1 MNTTTVA
8 SPSTTN
14 PAEAPASPRS
24 TCRVHTAVGARR
36 GTGWTAAATSLLL
49 LAASASNASAAT
61 ISAVTWSTQSSQL
74 LSKSNAGSLTQNS
87 NSISLGYSTGLGNG
101 GGGGS
106 QLAGTTNALVD
117 FNSFQGTN
125 YFAGSDTVTT
135 ALRIGFGT
143 NNAGAGSGATNL
155 QTFTFSQAVTDPY
168 IFIAYAQN
176 GVVYDFSSYTTTVL
190 DSLGVASSV
199 VGSGPATGRTMT
211 GNVGSPNDIPN
222 VGFILQLTGTF
233 TQIQFNIDARN
244 RNSTYASSLF
254 TIAAPLSAS
263 VVPGAGLAGLATIGL
278 AGMSRR
284 RRC

>member
-8 SPSTTN
+8 TRRATK
-14 PAEAPASPRS
+14 PADAPASAS
-24 TCRVHTAVGARR
+24 TNRHLRTAGRANLGVVRM
-36 GTGWTAAATSLLL
+36 TAAASLLL
-49 LAASASNASAAT
+49 VATTSTASVAT
-61 ISAVTWSTQSSQL
+61 ISAVTWSTQSSQSL
-74 LSKSNAGSLTQNS
+74 TKSNAGSLMPGS
-87 NSISLGYSTGLGNG
+87 SSISLGYSTGYGNG

-106 QLAGTTNALVD
+106 QLAGTTNLLVD
-117 FNSFQGTN
+117 FNVYQGTN
-125 YFAGSDTVTT
+125 YFLGSDTVMT

-176 GVVYDFSSYTTTVL
+176 GVVYDFSAYTTTVL
-190 DSLGVASSV
+190 DSFGVASSV
-199 VGSGPATGRTMT
+199 VGSGPATGRRMT
-211 GNVGSPNDIPN
+211 GNVGSPNDLPN

-233 TQIQFNIDARN
+233 TQIQFNIDATN

-254 TIAAPLSAS
+254 TIAAPLSAAP
-263 VVPGAGLAGLATIGL
+263 VPGTGLACLATLGF

-284 RRC
+284 RRR